1 MASIT
6 SDQKRKCSGN
16 DEGVSPKKK
25 KKTWYGLKYNSNWVL
40 GRYHNCENIHEEYLD
55 LSEFRIITGHGSF
68 PMSAMLFSEKEKA
81 EAIVKKRAEL
91 LNSKYGKKYLEQKN
105 ELEKWKEI
113 GYKIKSLIKGDDY

>member
-1 MASIT
+1 M
-6 SDQKRKCSGN
+6 
-16 DEGVSPKKK
+16 
-25 KKTWYGLKYNSNWVL
+25 
-40 GRYHNCENIHEEYLD
+40 D